1 MKPLL
6 RAVLVINALIFL
18 AFGVLF
24 LLTPWAA
31 LYSALQLVQ
40 MQPAFAGQ
48 LFGIALIGLS
58 WLAFHAAVDGAL
70 TATAAKVSG
79 HVEWLS
85 GVVLLVWLLGLRTP
99 QLESFGQIVSALA
112 GVVLLI
118 LGLGSVRLAGAVRR
132 RERAVLAGAASAGR
146 AEKRAAQKR
155 DELRAAPPVPPA
167 STAYRDDRG
176 EPGVV
181 PVAAG
186 RRVDP
191 LAGEPVA
198 GEALDVAS
206 RPAARAPNAT
216 AIDPVTGRAIDPATG
231 RTLDPLAR
239 DRATG
244 ATFDPATGRT
254 IDPATGR
261 VVEPAIARSI
271 DPATGRTIDPVTGR
285 VVEPSIA
292 RNIDPATGRRIDPV
306 IDPATGHTVD
316 PVTGERV
323 EPRLGADPLRPD
335 TR

>member
-1 MKPLL
+1 
-6 RAVLVINALIFL
+6 
-18 AFGVLF
+18 
-24 LLTPWAA
+24 
-31 LYSALQLVQ
+31 
-40 MQPAFAGQ
+40 
-48 LFGIALIGLS
+48 
-58 WLAFHAAVDGAL
+58 
-70 TATAAKVSG
+70 
-79 HVEWLS
+79 
-85 GVVLLVWLLGLRTP
+85 
-99 QLESFGQIVSALA
+99 LA

-155 DELRAAPPVPPA
+155 DEIRAATPVPPA

-181 PVAAG
+181 PVAAA

-316 PVTGERV
+316 PVTGESV